1 MSGGRSAT
9 PHTGVLAPNDS
20 DLAVVFQDRCSDLSD
35 IRTTLMAQCLGKF
48 CQSNVLPLHLV
59 CPAAPMSDEDLGCA
73 FEKPFGE
80 LAGTGQHAHAVGQP
94 DQGRA
99 FAFDRQAAWENPRQC
114 GKRAGGTRRFS
125 SHGSEEYAPQVQ
137 RSEKPSFSGPAS
149 VRRGRTEEP
158 SPLLDSLKKVAVSR
172 SIA

>member
-9 PHTGVLAPNDS
+9 PHAGVLAPNDS

-137 RSEKPSFSGPAS
+137 DRRNRRFPAPRAFGAGS
-149 VRRGRTEEP
+149 RREP